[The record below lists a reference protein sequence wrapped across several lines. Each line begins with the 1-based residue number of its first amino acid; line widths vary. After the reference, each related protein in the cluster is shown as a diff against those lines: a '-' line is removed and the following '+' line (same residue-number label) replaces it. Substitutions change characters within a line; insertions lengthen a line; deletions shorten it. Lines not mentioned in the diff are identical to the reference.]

1 MTRWMARACFR
12 AARTFTSRFPTA
24 RGVSRVMN
32 LTERR
37 IVPALPERDRLTV
50 RCDDGRAFDVS
61 VHDPAAFNLM
71 MLGGR
76 DPLESAWV
84 RRLVRPGDV
93 MFDIGANFGWYTTL
107 GAKLVAPNGR
117 VHAFEPVSGTYKVL
131 KENCTANDCLAVATL
146 NNFGLGESEGAF
158 TIFVPKQ
165 HGGASLRPSGIGPMD
180 EIQCRVGTLD
190 SYCQEQRISAV
201 RFAKCDVEGAEL
213 GVLRGAQRLL
223 SGDSRPIWLLE
234 LNRETSSRF
243 GHEPQAL
250 LSHLAKFEY
259 SFHRIVDATPA
270 GLKPVRDSS
279 EVPDGDNVICSVPR
293 IHGHLS

>member
-1 MTRWMARACFR
+1 MTSWMARACFR
-12 AARTFTSRFPTA
+12 AARTFTSQFPSA
-24 RGVSRVMN
+24 RGVSRIMN

-37 IVPALPERDRLTV
+37 IVPALPELDRLTV

-107 GAKLVAPNGR
+107 AAKLVGPNGR
-117 VHAFEPVSGTYKVL
+117 VHAFEPVPGTFQVL
-131 KENCTANDCLAVATL
+131 KQNCEVNDCVRFATL
-146 NNFGLGESEGAF
+146 NNFGLGESEGTF

-165 HGGASLRPSGIGPMD
+165 HGGASLRPSDLGPMD
-180 EIQCRVGTLD
+180 EVQCRVRTLD
-190 SYCQEQRISAV
+190 SYCQDQGVSAV

-213 GVLRGAQRLL
+213 GVLRGAERLL
-223 SGDSRPIWLLE
+223 RGESRPIWLLE

-243 GHEPQAL
+243 GHDPQAL
-250 LSHLAKFEY
+250 LSHLATFEY
-259 SFHRIVDATPA
+259 SFHRIVNATSG
-270 GLKPVRDSS
+270 GLKPIRDAS
-279 EVPDGDNVICSVPR
+279 EVPDGENVICSVPR
-293 IHGHLS
+293 IHGPLA